1 MTTSKTLT
9 LLLATLGA
17 VAMPGARAGAE
28 ALSCSLEP
36 VAVNADAG
44 CTEAPVAAPAR
55 PASLTRGRLFHQIR
69 YHLTLPASR
78 PRILDS
84 LAATAELSEA
94 EAAWIASALPR
105 RNFSSGAEVLRALF
119 PDTPAEVLARVDR
132 PTVVAS
138 R

>member
-44 CTEAPVAAPAR
+44 CTETPVAAPAR
-55 PASLTRGRLFHQIR
+55 PASLTRAPLFPQIG
-69 YHLTLPASR
+69 YPLPLPASR
-78 PRILDS
+78 PRILAS

-105 RNFSSGAEVLRALF
+105 RNFG
-119 PDTPAEVLARVDR
+119 
-132 PTVVAS
+132 
-138 R
+138 

>member
-9 LLLATLGA
+9 LMLATL
-17 VAMPGARAGAE
+17 VIIVTPGARAGAE
-28 ALSCSLEP
+28 ALSCSAEP
-36 VAVNADAG
+36 VAPVADAG
-44 CTEAPVAAPAR
+44 CSETPVAAPAR

-78 PRILDS
+78 PRILES

-105 RNFSSGAEVLRALF
+105 RNFNSGAEVLSALF
-119 PDTPAEVLARVDR
+119 PDTPADVLARVDR
-132 PTVVAS
+132 VAVVAS